1 MGAAEQ
7 MKLDLQLK
15 GRSSKTIDTYL
26 RNAASFVKF
35 HDNRP
40 PARLGEPEV
49 RAWLAHLVNDR
60 HFGPAGLRP
69 FIGAVKFLYE
79 VTLRRPEVTAHITWP
94 KRPRRLPEIL
104 SPEQVS
110 HILAC
115 ADTPRAHVTFAIAY
129 GTGMRLSE
137 IAHLQVADIRSDR
150 GVIVVRS
157 GKGAKDRLVP
167 LSPKLLEE
175 LRAYWRQVRP
185 PAPWLFPGATPDK
198 PITIGVLQDAF
209 RKAAAA
215 AGWAPG
221 VFSFHSLRH
230 AFATHQ
236 LEANVD
242 LATIQAVLGH
252 ANISTTTLYTH
263 VRNDRVIAAG
273 SPLDRLA

>member
-94 KRPRRLPEIL
+94 KRPRRSREPGNVLRQKRRMAS
-104 SPEQVS
+104 SP
-110 HILAC
+110 
-115 ADTPRAHVTFAIAY
+115 
-129 GTGMRLSE
+129 
-137 IAHLQVADIRSDR
+137 RSSW
-150 GVIVVRS
+150 VM
-157 GKGAKDRLVP
+157 P
-167 LSPKLLEE
+167 CSP
-175 LRAYWRQVRP
+175 
-185 PAPWLFPGATPDK
+185 
-198 PITIGVLQDAF
+198 
-209 RKAAAA
+209 
-215 AGWAPG
+215 
-221 VFSFHSLRH
+221 
-230 AFATHQ
+230 
-236 LEANVD
+236 
-242 LATIQAVLGH
+242 
-252 ANISTTTLYTH
+252 
-263 VRNDRVIAAG
+263 
-273 SPLDRLA
+273 